1 MKDHANMM
9 KYYYAPM
16 EGITGH
22 VYRRAHHSLFPGVD
36 KYYTP
41 FVTATHT
48 RSFKQKEKYDVAPE
62 NNEGIPVV
70 PQILTRDP
78 EDFLWAASYMA
89 DLGYREVNLNLGC
102 PVGTVVK
109 HGRGAGMLS
118 DPENLDRFFD
128 AVLGR
133 WDQAGLSGVKL
144 SVKTRL
150 GMTEPSEWERLFAVY
165 ASYPLSEITVHAR
178 TREDA
183 YRGVPRLDVYGEI
196 LEKYPSLPLVYNG
209 NLFTKE
215 DLALVKDRFPGTE
228 TVMLGRG
235 LVADPALV
243 RELRGGEPLG
253 KKELRAFH
261 DRLYADLSET
271 MPGTAVVIGKMK
283 EYWVHMGAMFPESAK
298 QLKAVYKART
308 KVEYEGAVRVLF
320 NTGRLA
326 ERKRSLY

>member
-1 MKDHANMM
+1 MKF
-9 KYYYAPM
+9 YFAPM
-16 EGITGH
+16 EGLTGH
-22 VYRRAHHSLFPGVD
+22 VLRRVHHELFPGVD
-36 KYYTP
+36 RYYTP

-48 RSFKQKEKYDVAPE
+48 HSFKQKEKYDVAPE
-62 NNEGIPVV
+62 NNRGIPVV
-70 PQILTRDP
+70 PQILAKDP
-78 EDFLWAASYMA
+78 EDFLWAASWLA
-89 DLGYREVNLNLGC
+89 SLGYREVNLNLGC

-128 AVLGR
+128 CVFGK
-133 WDQAGLSGVKL
+133 WEKEGLSGVDL

-150 GMTEPSEWERLFAVY
+150 GMEDPQEWEKLFAVY

-183 YRGVPRLDVYGEI
+183 YKGIPRLDVYGQI
-196 LEKYPSLPLVYNG
+196 REKYPYLPLVYNG
-209 NLFTKE
+209 NVFTRE
-215 DLALVKDRFPGTE
+215 DLSLVKERFPGTD
-228 TVMLGRG
+228 TVMMGRG

-243 RELRGGEPLG
+243 RELQGGDPLT

-261 DRLYADLSET
+261 DRLYGELTET
-271 MPGTAVVIGKMK
+271 MPGTMVVIGKMK
-283 EYWVHMGAMFPESAK
+283 EYWVHMGAMFPESTK
-298 QLKAVYKART
+298 QLKAVYKARS

-326 ERKRSLY
+326 GRKKSLV